1 MLVLIFMII
10 IFIMMLVMMHVM
22 VLMVMFDPVLF
33 YEYSFITAGEQKN
46 GKSKCKRYYD

>member
-10 IFIMMLVMMHVM
+10 IFIMMLVM